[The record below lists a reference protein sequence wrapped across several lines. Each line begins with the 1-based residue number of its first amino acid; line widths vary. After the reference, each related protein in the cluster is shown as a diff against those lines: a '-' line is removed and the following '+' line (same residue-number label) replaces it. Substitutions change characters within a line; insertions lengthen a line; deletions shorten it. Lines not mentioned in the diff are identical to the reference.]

1 MMMNPYVN
9 FSDRK
14 GGNLEIS
21 VPKHV
26 AIIMD
31 GNGRWAQ
38 RQGLP
43 RTDGHEEGARRVK
56 EITTACRELGVKVLT
71 LYSFS
76 TENWKRPASEIAV
89 LMDILRRYVISERP
103 VMMNNGIRLKA
114 IGQIDRLPVVVR
126 LPLRALI
133 KETKNNEDMI
143 LNLALSY
150 GARQEILEACKQI
163 SSQVEK
169 GVIGLED
176 ITEELF
182 QGYLYTK
189 DQPDPDLIIR
199 TSGEMRLSN
208 FLLWQSAYSEL
219 YVVDKAWPDFKKE
232 DLLTSFQYFSQR
244 ERRFGKT
251 GSQMKEQ
258 K

>member
-1 MMMNPYVN
+1 M
-9 FSDRK
+9 
-14 GGNLEIS
+14 EIR

-38 RQGLP
+38 NQGLP
-43 RTDGHEEGARRVK
+43 RTDGHEEGAKRVK

-89 LMDILRRYVISERP
+89 LMDILRRYVLSERP
-103 VMMNNGIRLKA
+103 VMMNNGIRLQA
-114 IGQIDRLPVVVR
+114 IGQIERLPVVAR

-133 KETKNNEDMI
+133 KETKSNQDMI

-150 GARQEILEACKQI
+150 GSRQEIIEACRQI

-169 GVIGLED
+169 GVLGVDD
-176 ITEELF
+176 ITESLF
-182 QGYLYTK
+182 QEYLYTK
-189 DQPDPDLIIR
+189 NQPDPDLIIR

-219 YVVDKAWPDFKKE
+219 YVIDKAWPDFHKD
-232 DLLTSFQYFSQR
+232 DLLTAFEYFSQR
-244 ERRFGKT
+244 ERRYGKT
-251 GSQMKEQ
+251 GDQIK